1 SLRWI
6 RGPPSPPL
14 PSLPA
19 RGAMAELGVLGTAL
33 AYLLYFWL
41 IRHVGATRTALVTY
55 LLPCTALLWG
65 ALFLGEA
72 VLPNAL
78 AGLLLVLLGTLLTSG
93 APSLLRRGGKV
104 LQEPAGARSTS
115 TLEETPALARAS

>member
-78 AGLLLVLLGTLLTSG
+78 AGLLLVLLGTMLTNG
-93 APSLLRRGGKV
+93 TQRRLRRGGRHDQKPV
-104 LQEPAGARSTS
+104 DAVSVPATDK
-115 TLEETPALARAS
+115 